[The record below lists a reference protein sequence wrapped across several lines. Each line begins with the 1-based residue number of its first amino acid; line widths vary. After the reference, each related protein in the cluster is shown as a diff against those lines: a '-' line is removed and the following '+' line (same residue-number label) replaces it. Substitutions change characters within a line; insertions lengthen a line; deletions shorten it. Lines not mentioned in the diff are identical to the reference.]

1 MSEENKKKDELL
13 AQAVASMLKED
24 YVNVLKYQI
33 ERLKIEEDRKER
45 DKIKREVRSISC

>member
-24 YVNVLKYQI
+24 YIDVLKYQI
-33 ERLKIEEDRKER
+33 ERLKIEEDREER
-45 DKIKREVRSISC
+45 DKIKRDKESP